1 MSQQI
6 VYPFGS
12 QEIALTATQSI
23 AVRVSGSDTATI
35 SRQVGFPNYPSSFSR
50 LAVLSDQEQVYGPFT
65 GGTVV
70 RIDAGADPVYFNVA
84 AAPLGAITFKAP
96 IADPSFFG
104 YATDFIEY
112 DSNTWTITAQ
122 FVCV

>member
-35 SRQVGFPNYPSSFSR
+35 SRQVGFPNYPSAFTQ

-65 GGTVV
+65 GGTVRLQYRV
-70 RIDAGADPVYFNVA
+70 IRRHGIKNNSPVA
-84 AAPLGAITFKAP
+84 
-96 IADPSFFG
+96 
-104 YATDFIEY
+104 
-112 DSNTWTITAQ
+112 
-122 FVCV
+122 